1 MKLLAARW
9 HLKIQAN
16 LKVGFDNLLGQ
27 CIQSSKARVGSM
39 GASNERP
46 SPFKAGIS
54 KGYPFQ
60 DWAKT
65 RSELVPLSPAP
76 RGLRGAL

>member
-1 MKLLAARW
+1 MKLLAAWW
-9 HLKIQAN
+9 HLKIQADFR
-16 LKVGFDNLLGQ
+16 VGFDNLLGQ
-27 CIQSSKARVGSM
+27 YIQSSKAWVNSV

-46 SPFKAGIS
+46 SPFKAGLS

-65 RSELVPLSPAP
+65 RNEFVPLSPAP
-76 RGLRGAL
+76 RGLQGAL